1 MEDGPGGN
9 SRTVFYGGVEKTMA
23 ELFASGRI
31 IDLILGLVVVEVMAL
46 ALWRRFGTGPDLGGL
61 VANLASGGFLLL
73 AVRAA
78 LVDAPWEWVALA
90 LLGSLLAHLADLYGR
105 WRG

>member
-1 MEDGPGGN
+1 MGD
-9 SRTVFYGGVEKTMA
+9 VMA

-46 ALWRRFGTGPDLGGL
+46 ALWRRRFGKGPALGGL
-61 VANLASGGFLLL
+61 AANLASGGFLLL

-78 LVDAPWEWVALA
+78 LVDAAWEWVALA

-105 WRG
+105 LRSS

>member
-1 MEDGPGGN
+1 MGD
-9 SRTVFYGGVEKTMA
+9 VMA

-31 IDLILGLVVVEVMAL
+31 IDLILGLVVVEVMVL
-46 ALWRRFGTGPDLGGL
+46 ALWRRRFGTGPALGDLA
-61 VANLASGGFLLL
+61 ANLASGGFLLL

-78 LVDAPWEWVALA
+78 LVNAAWQWVALA

-105 WRG
+105 RR

>member
-1 MEDGPGGN
+1 MGD
-9 SRTVFYGGVEKTMA
+9 VMA

-46 ALWRRFGTGPDLGGL
+46 ALWRRRFGKGPALGGL
-61 VANLASGGFLLL
+61 AANLASGGFLLL

-78 LVDAPWEWVALA
+78 LVNAAWQWVALA

-105 WRG
+105 LRSS

>member
-1 MEDGPGGN
+1 
-9 SRTVFYGGVEKTMA
+9 MA

-46 ALWRRFGTGPDLGGL
+46 ALWRRWSGTGPGLGGL
-61 VANLASGGFLLL
+61 AANLASGGFLLL

-78 LVDAPWEWVALA
+78 LVDAAWQWVALA